1 MQTFINKQAIDIPQ
15 TLHSMQLL
23 KFLREEMN
31 LTGVKNGCNKGVCGA
46 CTVLI
51 NNIAKRSCILKVE
64 DIIGKDVITIEGLS
78 EGNELHPLQKSFLDN
93 DAVQCGFCTPGMI
106 LTAHAL
112 LLSNNNPSEKEV
124 KEALKNNLCR
134 CTGYVQIIKSV
145 LDARKFYK

>member
-1 MQTFINKQAIDIPQ
+1 MQTFINKKAIDIPQ